1 MAQWVP
7 AMLLIVR
14 PPRIVDWY
22 SQEPL
27 YQANS
32 TVCPWDDLPKKW
44 PEFACKTQ
52 VASGGRFV
60 PFKPFDF
67 QIDLARIKRHVQNV
81 YVLKSRQT
89 GISETIINTMLHP
102 AIRKPAWT
110 GVVFSKTGDDAS
122 ELAARIKGQAASL
135 REQCPPFDKDSMRK
149 LMFRGRGSIHFLP
162 PTERAARGIPSASEI
177 LFDEAAFIEKLKG
190 IEQGALPT
198 TSMLGDMARH
208 TWITTP
214 KGRSGTFSDHW
225 HEDHGEVVVDP
236 TPMGKNGIPR
246 LRISPD
252 NQYAKVCVHW
262 SQHPFYNADPD
273 WAEKT
278 RRKRQLTRQQWD
290 SEYELDFT
298 ASDSEVYAHELIAL
312 AEASGSWQSPYRQN
326 IYVLGID
333 PNGGGGDAFCGI
345 VLDVSTTPWHPV
357 AAFHEAGRSRDYG
370 LQHCARLIDEYGP
383 QMVTVEKNGVG
394 SAIAEGLALLRPGTT
409 IEEVATS
416 QPSKIMMTDRVVLL
430 LEQQAITIPSGDNP
444 YWHGESLGEQL
455 RNFRQA
461 EDGSRAAAPGHWDDG
476 VMALAMACQAGAKIR
491 PMHGSWIT
499 MV

>member
-1 MAQWVP
+1 MQ
-7 AMLLIVR
+7 LIVR
-14 PPRIVDWY
+14 PPKIVDWY
-22 SQEPL
+22 DREPL
-27 YQANS
+27 YGVS
-32 TVCPWDDLPKKW
+32 TTTSPWDELPKKW
-44 PEFACKTQ
+44 PLFAERTQ
-52 VASGGRFV
+52 VASGGKFV
-60 PFKPFDF
+60 PFVPFDF
-67 QIDLARIKRHVQNV
+67 QIDLARIKRKVQNV

-89 GISETIINTMLHP
+89 GISETIISTMLHP
-102 AIRKPAWT
+102 AVRKPAWT
-110 GVVFSKTGDDAS
+110 GVIFSKTGDDAS

-135 REQCPPFDKDSMRK
+135 RDQCPPFDKDSMRK
-149 LMFRGRGSIHFLP
+149 LVFRGRGSLHFLP
-162 PTERAARGIPSASEI
+162 PTERAARGIPSASEL

-198 TSMLGDMARH
+198 TSMLGDAARH
-208 TWITTP
+208 IWVTTP

-298 ASDSEVYAHELIAL
+298 ASDSEVYSHELVAL
-312 AEASGSWQSPYRQN
+312 AEEAGHWESPYRQN

-345 VLDVSTTPWHPV
+345 VVDVSSTPWHAV
-357 AAFHEAGRSRDYG
+357 AGFHVAGRSRDYG
-370 LQHCARLIDEYGP
+370 LRHCARLIDEFSP
-383 QMVTVEKNGVG
+383 QLVTVEKNGVG
-394 SAIAEGLALLRPGTT
+394 AAVAEGLALLRPGIT

-416 QPSKIMMTDRVVLL
+416 RPSKIMMTDRIVLL
-430 LEQQAITIPSGDNP
+430 LEQQALTIPPTINSH
-444 YWHGESLGEQL
+444 WEGESLGEQL
-455 RNFRQA
+455 KNFRQA
-461 EDGSRAAAPGHWDDG
+461 EDGNRAAAPGHRDDG
-476 VMALAMACQAGAKIR
+476 VMALAMACQAGATIR
-491 PMHGSWIT
+491 PMQGAWIS